1 MESSAALLVAKAK
14 AKAEPLTTTS
24 ALRMFLKLLM

>member
-1 MESSAALLVAKAK
+1 MESPAALLVTKAK
-14 AKAEPLTTTS
+14 AKALTTTS